1 MTRQLNERRRS
12 GAGYTRPELAV
23 VMAYAKM
30 GLYRRLLE
38 TDFPDEAYFRHYLF
52 AYFPKALAERFREG
66 IERHPLR
73 REIIATQF
81 TNTVVDVL
89 GITFVHRTIR
99 DTGATPVEVIRAA
112 LIALEILEVQEF
124 LDQVFALDNVVS
136 AEAQYRAL
144 AELVEAVEGIVH
156 WILLSDLTR
165 TPIADFVATYRQP
178 LAALRRKLHDFLPAA
193 ERRQY
198 QRQRKRAVQDGFAK
212 ELADDIAAFDYLPTS
227 VGVID
232 VAERTG
238 VKLHEA
244 ARRFYS
250 LGERLSLG
258 WLRDNLA
265 RLQAT
270 SKWEKIALG
279 GLIMELRRVQRDLTE
294 EYVRALASDGEL
306 EPEEFLRRYPNLLR
320 RFDQSLREIR
330 DEEAL
335 GLASAGVLTRLLSQ
349 AELPREAGGG

>member
-1 MTRQLNERRRS
+1 
-12 GAGYTRPELAV
+12 
-23 VMAYAKM
+23 
-30 GLYRRLLE
+30 
-38 TDFPDEAYFRHYLF
+38 
-52 AYFPKALAERFREG
+52 
-66 IERHPLR
+66 
-73 REIIATQF
+73 
-81 TNTVVDVL
+81 VVDVL

-144 AELVEAVEGIVH
+144 TELVEAVEGIVH

-238 VKLHEA
+238 VKLEEA

-294 EYVRALASDGEL
+294 DYVRTVANDGEL
-306 EPEEFLRRYPNLLR
+306 EPEEFLLRYPNLLR

-335 GLASAGVLTRLLSQ
+335 GLAAAGVLTRLLSQ
-349 AELPREAGGG
+349 AELPRDS